1 MAKAKP
7 DALDVREVGL
17 DLSLE
22 TLMETFKDL
31 AEGVE
36 RQLAAENDEGLAAA
50 RGDSATALAAI
61 IATET
66 EKRDQLVEFMGALEE
81 RAGRIRKTVRKA
93 ETLARHYESFCNGIE
108 SSMLLYMT
116 EKGLVE
122 VNGKMHRFKV
132 YKNPDALQIDET
144 KIPMEY
150 RKFPLEH
157 RMAEVLRAAR
167 GALVI
172 MLKSTASEFQNRPE
186 AYPLIPQI
194 DAILAQVPADAAL
207 GSVDK
212 DKIEAALKDKKEVP
226 GVTVLKDRKRLDIK

>member
-7 DALDVREVGL
+7 DSLDVREVGL

-22 TLMETFKDL
+22 VLMETFKGL

-36 RQLAAENDEGLAAA
+36 RQLAAEDDEGLAAA
-50 RGDSATALAAI
+50 RGDSAGALASIMA
-61 IATET
+61 AET
-66 EKRDQLVEFMGALEE
+66 ERRDQLVEFMGALEE
-81 RAGRIRKTVRKA
+81 RADRIRKTVAKA
-93 ETLARHYESFCNGIE
+93 EKLARHYESFCRGIE

-116 EKGLVE
+116 ERGVAE

-167 GALVI
+167 AAILT

-186 AYPLIPQI
+186 AYPLIPLI
-194 DAILAQVPADAAL
+194 DGILAQVPADAAL

-212 DKIEAALKDKKEVP
+212 EKVETALKAKIQVP
-226 GVTVLKDRKRLDIK
+226 GATILTDRRRLDIK

>member
-50 RGDSATALAAI
+50 RGDAAAALAAI

-93 ETLARHYESFCNGIE
+93 ELLARHYESFCNGIE

-116 EKGLVE
+116 EKGIAE
-122 VNGKMHRFKV
+122 VNGKLHRFKV
-132 YKNPDALQIDET
+132 YKNPDALQIEEN
-144 KIPMEY
+144 KIPPEY

-157 RMAEVLRAAR
+157 QLAEVLRAAR
-167 GALVI
+167 AALLV

-194 DAILAQVPADAAL
+194 DGVLAKVPADAAL

-212 DKIEAALKDKKEVP
+212 DKVEAALKAGKEIA
-226 GVTVLKDRKRLDIK
+226 GATILKDRKRLDIK

>member
-7 DALDVREVGL
+7 DALDVHEVGL

-22 TLMETFKDL
+22 SLMDTFKDL

-36 RQLAAENDEGLAAA
+36 RQLGAENDESLAAA
-50 RGDSATALAAI
+50 RGDSASALAAI
-61 IATET
+61 IATEI

-81 RAGRIRKTVRKA
+81 RAGRIRKTVAKA
-93 ETLARHYESFCNGIE
+93 EKLARHYESFCKGVE
-108 SSMLLYMT
+108 SSMLIYMT
-116 EKGLVE
+116 DKGLAE
-122 VNGKMHRFKV
+122 VNGKFHRFKI

-157 RMAEVLRAAR
+157 RLAVVLRAAR
-167 GALVI
+167 AALVI

-194 DAILAQVPADAAL
+194 DGILAQVPADAAL

-212 DKIEAALKDKKEVP
+212 DKIEAALKAGTEIA
-226 GVTVLKDRKRLDIK
+226 GANILKDRKRLSIL